1 MPPKAISFKPN
12 SIVYFKGDKGES
24 VYILQKGQ
32 VSLNYT
38 DIQTGL
44 EVHDFVQTGE
54 FFGVKAAFGKYPH
67 DETAM
72 VLVDST
78 VIQFSVDDFEQLLS
92 NNSRIIM
99 KMLKVFSN
107 RLRRIH
113 KQVRSLM
120 SSEDQEQ
127 SDPEKGLFSV
137 GEYYFNNKKYGLSAD
152 AFNRYL
158 IYYPAGRYVDEV
170 RRKIEFCETHKSSED
185 EQSIEASPKPAA
197 RPAVTKKPQF
207 KMEDAV
213 ALRDS
218 ENYADAFKAFI
229 RVAQSFP
236 DHRTFSEFEAGICLF
251 RLKRGQDCIK
261 HFTDVLKRNPAHER
275 MGEALYYI
283 GKSYLM
289 EDDRAKAAS
298 FLKKASSLLEESPE
312 QRDAQLILEQMGGA

>member
-38 DIQTGL
+38 DIQTGQ
-44 EVHDFVQTGE
+44 EVHDYVQTGE

-107 RLRRIH
+107 QLRRIH

-120 SSEDQEQ
+120 STEDQEQ
-127 SDPEKGLFSV
+127 TDPENGLYSV
-137 GEYYFNNKKYGLSAD
+137 GEYYFNNKKHGQAAD

-170 RRKIEFCETHKSSED
+170 RRKIEYCESHKGFEAD
-185 EQSIEASPKPAA
+185 EAGAGDHQDQQAPPK
-197 RPAVTKKPQF
+197 RPQYT
-207 KMEDAV
+207 MEKAV
-213 ALRDS
+213 ALRDAQ
-218 ENYADAFKAFI
+218 NYGEAFKAFI
-229 RVAQSFP
+229 RVAQTFP
-236 DHRTFSEFEAGICLF
+236 DHRIFAEFEAGICLF
-251 RLKRGQDCIK
+251 RLKRGSDCIK
-261 HFTDVLKRNPAHER
+261 HFTDVLKRNPAHNR
-275 MGEALYYI
+275 MGEALYFI
-283 GKSYLM
+283 GKSYLINNDK
-289 EDDRAKAAS
+289 EKAAS
-298 FLKKASSLLEESPE
+298 FLRKSISLVEEGSPE
-312 QRDAQLILEQMGGA
+312 QRDAILILEQMGAA

>member
-38 DIQTGL
+38 DIQTGQ

-107 RLRRIH
+107 QLRRIH

-127 SDPEKGLFSV
+127 TDPEKGLYSV
-137 GEYYFNNKKYGLSAD
+137 GEYYFNNKKYGQAAD

-170 RRKIEFCETHKSSED
+170 RRKIEYCESHKDSAEEPASTARPKSSD
-185 EQSIEASPKPAA
+185 ASPNR
-197 RPAVTKKPQF
+197 RPQY

-213 ALRDS
+213 SLRDKGD
-218 ENYADAFKAFI
+218 YGDAFKAFI

-236 DHRTFSEFEAGICLF
+236 DHRVFAEFEAGICLF
-251 RLKRGQDCIK
+251 RLKRGHDCIK
-261 HFTDVLKRNPAHER
+261 HFTDVLKRNPASDR

-289 EDDRAKAAS
+289 EDDRDKAAS
-298 FLKKASSLLEESPE
+298 FLKKASSLMEEGPE
-312 QRDAQLILEQMGGA
+312 QRDAILILEQMGGA